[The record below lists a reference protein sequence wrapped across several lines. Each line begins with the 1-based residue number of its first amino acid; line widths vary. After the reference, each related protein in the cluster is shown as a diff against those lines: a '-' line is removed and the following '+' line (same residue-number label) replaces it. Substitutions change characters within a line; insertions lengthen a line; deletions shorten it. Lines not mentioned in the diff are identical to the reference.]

1 MEPVSPCGSSE
12 VAPSRAGWRW
22 RYIEIGVRCAPIIIT
37 PSEWLANELA
47 ERYQRD
53 RRDFRVIPCGIGD
66 HWFET
71 PSRPGER
78 KPRVALVNMK
88 GVDVALRAFARIAG
102 QVDAELWLYGTHRDP
117 AALEK
122 LAGELR
128 IGERTHFAGF
138 VANEALPAQ
147 LAGARLLVHPTESE
161 SFGQVLA
168 EAAALGIPSVATRV
182 NATPEVIEHGA
193 TGYLCTPGEVD
204 DFAARMLQILQ
215 RPELARS
222 LGAAAQRRARARWR
236 WDSVAGQ
243 LENEVYLPLTDS
255 AQAAQA
261 EFDQVDN
268 YIMRCETKGMP
279 ASMATPNPYEFIDEE
294 DTIRIRGYEGDVVRI
309 VHLDDSIDPAT
320 RPASRQGFSIGQ
332 WEDERTLVVSTS
344 RINFPYLGMTGIP
357 LSDAVEVIERYSLS
371 EDQTRLDFQFTVTDS
386 VAFTEPATYE
396 YYWLALG
403 ETFGQYDCDV
413 H

>member
-1 MEPVSPCGSSE
+1 MRVLLVGRHHGHQIRGATIATHGLARVLQQRGHHVTLLHSAKPEVRRQLPSVDMRYWRSERKSLYPLLYATHSLRDIDVVHANDESSAFFSLRGRYLGAPVAAHMH
-12 VAPSRAGWRW
+12 APRVHPESFWRAGWRW

-243 LENEVYLPLTDS
+243 LENEVYLPLT
-255 AQAAQA
+255 
-261 EFDQVDN
+261 
-268 YIMRCETKGMP
+268 
-279 ASMATPNPYEFIDEE
+279 AT
-294 DTIRIRGYEGDVVRI
+294 
-309 VHLDDSIDPAT
+309 
-320 RPASRQGFSIGQ
+320 
-332 WEDERTLVVSTS
+332 
-344 RINFPYLGMTGIP
+344 
-357 LSDAVEVIERYSLS
+357 
-371 EDQTRLDFQFTVTDS
+371 
-386 VAFTEPATYE
+386 
-396 YYWLALG
+396 
-403 ETFGQYDCDV
+403 
-413 H
+413 